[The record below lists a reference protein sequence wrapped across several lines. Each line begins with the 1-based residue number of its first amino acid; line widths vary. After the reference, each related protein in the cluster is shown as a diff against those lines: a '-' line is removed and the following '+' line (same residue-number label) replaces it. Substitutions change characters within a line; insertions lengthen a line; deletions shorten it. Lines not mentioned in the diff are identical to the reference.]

1 MTEADKERLHG
12 IIGENIR
19 IAREKAC
26 LKQETLANMLDMSR
40 ASIINIEKGRQSP
53 PLYLI
58 WEISNVLKVPI
69 QSFFVQQ
76 APDADASQSRSQVEQ
91 VELEEKIA
99 KSLAKH
105 FAPDDESIKNV
116 TTFLISSASQ

>member
-19 IAREKAC
+19 IAREKAG
-26 LKQETLANMLDMSR
+26 LKQETLANMLDLSR

-58 WEISNVLKVPI
+58 WEISNLLKVPI
-69 QSFFVQQ
+69 QSFFVRQ
-76 APDADASQSRSQVEQ
+76 ALDADASQDRSQ
-91 VELEEKIA
+91 VELEEKIV
-99 KSLAKH
+99 KTLAKH
-105 FAPDDESIKNV
+105 FAPDEESIKNV
-116 TTFLISSASQ
+116 TTFLISTASQ

>member
-1 MTEADKERLHG
+1 MTEVDKERLHG

-19 IAREKAC
+19 IAREKAG
-26 LKQETLANMLDMSR
+26 LKQETLANMLDLSR

-58 WEISNVLKVPI
+58 WEISNLLRVPI
-69 QSFFVQQ
+69 QNLFIQQ
-76 APDADASQSRSQVEQ
+76 ASDADASQGRSK
-91 VELEEKIA
+91 VELEEKIV

-105 FAPDDESIKNV
+105 FDPDDESIKNV